1 MAAVTL
7 TFGICTGNI
16 HQIIAHV
23 VLHIRTGFEEDLM
36 VLDFSMNF

>member
-7 TFGICTGNI
+7 TFRICTENI
-16 HQIIAHV
+16 NQIIAHV
-23 VLHIRTGFEEDLM
+23 VLHIRITFDEDLT